1 MSPKAMLS
9 SLEHLVVAA
18 ALRLPDAYGAAI
30 VTEIESQTSRIV
42 PAGSLYVTLD
52 RLQRRGLVTTYAGE
66 PVPGRGGRPKRIV
79 EVTAEGRAAMAR
91 YREACLR
98 MWSGIEGDLG
108 DAVGAR

>member
-1 MSPKAMLS
+1 MLS
-9 SLEHLVVAA
+9 SLEHLVIAA

-30 VTEIESQTSRIV
+30 VTEIESQTGRTV

-52 RLQRRGLVTTYAGE
+52 RLQRRGLVATYAGE
-66 PVPGRGGRPKRIV
+66 PVPGRGGRPRRIV
-79 EVTAEGRAAMAR
+79 EVTVDGMAAIAR

-98 MWSGIEGDLG
+98 MWSGIERDLG